1 MADNAAQPTPTSAP
15 APIEPLAL
23 FEVLVRE
30 NADSLTAFLHASL
43 DDPSAVDDLFQET
56 MLIAWQKIT
65 TYDRLRPF
73 GAWLRGI
80 ARNLLLAHYRK
91 TVRQMPFSDERVL
104 VFIDQR
110 MAQLDHQP
118 GDTFDEK
125 IAALQDCLQRL
136 DPMFHESI
144 DLHYRQNKTTDWIA
158 QHLATT
164 KDAVQKR
171 LQRARLQLADCLQR
185 KSVLNSTSQP

>member
-1 MADNAAQPTPTSAP
+1 MAVFPDPAATTAQRDPPV
-15 APIEPLAL
+15 EPLAL
-23 FEVLVRE
+23 FEILMRE
-30 NADSLTAFLHASL
+30 HADALTVFLRASVN
-43 DDPSAVDDLFQET
+43 DRAAAEDLFQET
-56 MLIAWQKIT
+56 MLVAWQKIG

-91 TVRQMPFSDERVL
+91 TAREMPFSDERVL

-110 MAQLDHQP
+110 MAQLDLQP

-136 DPMFHESI
+136 EPMYQEPI

-158 QHLATT
+158 QRLATT
-164 KDAVQKR
+164 KEAIQKR

-185 KSVLNSTSQP
+185 KSVLPQRL

>member
-1 MADNAAQPTPTSAP
+1 MSDNAAPPTPAG

-23 FEVLVRE
+23 FEVLMRE
-30 NADSLTAFLHASL
+30 NADSLTAYLRASL
-43 DDPSAVDDLFQET
+43 DDPSAVDDLFQDT

-65 TYDRLRPF
+65 TYDRFRPF

-91 TVRQMPFSDERVL
+91 AAREMPFSDERVL
-104 VFIDQR
+104 VFIEQR
-110 MAQLDHQP
+110 MAQLDRQT

-125 IAALQDCLQRL
+125 IAVLKDCLQRL
-136 DPMFHESI
+136 DPMFHEPI

-158 QHLATT
+158 QHLSMT

-185 KSVLNSTSQP
+185 KSILTPASQP

>member
-1 MADNAAQPTPTSAP
+1 MADNAGQPTPTSAP

-30 NADSLTAFLHASL
+30 NADSLTAFLRASL

-56 MLIAWQKIT
+56 MLIAWQKIPA
-65 TYDRLRPF
+65 YDRLRPF

-110 MAQLDHQP
+110 MAQLDRQP
-118 GDTFDEK
+118 GDTFDDK
-125 IAALQDCLQRL
+125 ISALQDCLQRL
-136 DPMFHESI
+136 EPMYHEPI
-144 DLHYRQNKTTDWIA
+144 DLHYRQNKTTEWIA

-164 KDAVQKR
+164 KDAIQKR
-171 LQRARLQLADCLQR
+171 LQRARLQLAECLQR
-185 KSVLNSTSQP
+185 KAVLTPVSQ

>member
-1 MADNAAQPTPTSAP
+1 MADQPPPTPTGAP
-15 APIEPLAL
+15 PIEPLAL

-30 NADSLTAFLHASL
+30 NADSLTAYLRASL
-43 DDPSAVDDLFQET
+43 VDPSAVDDLFQET
-56 MLIAWQKIT
+56 LLIAWQKIT

-80 ARNLLLAHYRK
+80 ARNLLLVHYRK
-91 TVRQMPFSDERVL
+91 TAHQMPFSDECVL

-110 MAQLDHQP
+110 MAQLDRQP

-136 DPMFHESI
+136 EPMYHEPI
-144 DLHYRQNKTTDWIA
+144 DLHYRQNRTTDWIA

-164 KDAVQKR
+164 KDAIQKR

-185 KSVLNSTSQP
+185 KSVLTSTS